1 MKFSIIRTFKNA
13 IVVKMFTPR
22 TTLKKVR
29 SMCVCVFNRGEP
41 YFKLIV
47 VGKEELANNSRL
59 CLISFYMH
67 N

>member
-1 MKFSIIRTFKNA
+1 MYP
-13 IVVKMFTPR
+13 PR

-29 SMCVCVFNRGEP
+29 CVSVLCVCVCVCVCVFNRGEP

-47 VGKEELANNSRL
+47 VGKEDIANNSRL